1 MLVFGGLGIDYTQL
15 ADQSTSVLT
24 SNMNAVTLL
33 ATYCVVDSSLAV
45 WDVAK

>member
-33 ATYCVVDSSLAV
+33 AAYCVVDSE
-45 WDVAK
+45 